1 VLRSMCDAIE
11 VMMLVMEYNQLRCAE
26 DGGADRWKKTYG

>member
-11 VMMLVMEYNQLRCAE
+11 VMMLVIEYSQLGCAE
-26 DGGADRWKKTYG
+26 YGGG